1 MSRALS
7 SSQGIEVIGSAHNG
21 AEAVAAA
28 AELRPDVVIMDVEMP
43 IMGGL
48 EATRAIKRVH
58 PSIVVLLVSG
68 SASLQTACLSAGA
81 DGYIAKPFS
90 AETLISGVMRY
101 FLPDS
106 TQ

>member
-7 SSQGIEVIGSAHNG
+7 SSQDIEVIGSAHNG
-21 AEAVAAA
+21 AEAVALA

-58 PSIVVLLVSG
+58 PSIVVVLVSG
-68 SASLQTACLSAGA
+68 SASLLTAYLSAGA

-90 AETLISGVMRY
+90 AETLISGVMRN
-101 FLPDS
+101 FLPNS